1 MHWLDFRPI
10 YCWVLHATESQYFI
24 PFIINDSKHM
34 MESLNV
40 PRFDAYYSPS
50 YDLETF
56 GNGLFESFPRRRPE
70 NFENVDLKHTNC
82 CFKTAIGRN

>member
-1 MHWLDFRPI
+1 M
-10 YCWVLHATESQYFI
+10 HATESQYFI

-34 MESLNV
+34 MENLNV
-40 PRFDAYYSPS
+40 LRFDAYYSPS